1 MWELIRINK
10 RKSLFVLIL
19 MFILMVSFS
28 GAIGA
33 GFYTYYGG
41 INIDWVPG
49 MLWGALIGILLWAVQ
64 AAVAYFAGDDIVL
77 HFNMAVVVTPESYPQ
92 LYNIVEEM
100 KIAAGLA
107 VMPEIYI
114 VQSEGLNAFAT
125 GIRPEKTAIC
135 VTRGLVENLT
145 RDELQGVIAHEM
157 SHILNRDVLFMTFAG
172 VMLGTITMLSNVMLR
187 GTVFANSNSR
197 RSRKKGGFSGGHP
210 LVILIILLFAI
221 VAPILARIFYFTIS
235 KKREYLADASAARLT
250 RYPIGLASAL
260 EKIAKHSSVDFVSK
274 ITAPMFIVNPRF
286 TGGDEDSLFA
296 ASTHPPIYKRIAILT
311 QLQHSGKVSLE
322 NYQKLYEKELET
334 SGLFSKT
341 TLESDKSEAARA
353 ESTEKITEF
362 TESRKDVADVILA
375 NTGFKILTCECGLKI
390 KLPPSDLR
398 MKVICPRCRKEL
410 SVSGES
416 AAMSGNGGNELVFMR
431 KNKNS
436 WESFPCQCGKFTFQL
451 SPLFRGT
458 YAVCKRCGTKV
469 KIEYPE

>member
-33 GFYTYYGG
+33 GFYTADY
-41 INIDWVPG
+41 VTG
-49 MLWGALIGILLWAVQ
+49 MLWGALIGVILWAIQ
-64 AAVAYFAGDDIVL
+64 SAVAYFAGDDIVL

-100 KIAAGLA
+100 KIAAGLS

-114 VQSEGLNAFAT
+114 VQSSGLNAFAT
-125 GIRPEKTAIC
+125 GIRREKTAIC
-135 VTRGLVENLT
+135 VTRGLVENLN
-145 RDELQGVIAHEM
+145 RDEIQGVIAHEM

-172 VMLGTITMLSNVMLR
+172 VMLGTITMLSHVMLR
-187 GTVFANSNSR
+187 GTAFANSSNR
-197 RSRKKGGFSGGHP
+197 RSRKKGGIPGGHP
-210 LVILIILLFAI
+210 AIIIVILLFAI

-260 EKIAKHSSVDFVSK
+260 QKIAKQSSVDFVSK
-274 ITAPMFIVNPRF
+274 ITAPMFIVNPQF
-286 TGGDEDSLFA
+286 AGGDEDSLFS

-311 QLQHSGKVSLE
+311 QLQQGGKVSLE

-341 TLESDKSEAARA
+341 TLESDKSEAVRA
-353 ESTEKITEF
+353 ENTEKITEF

-398 MKVICPRCRKEL
+398 MKVVCPRCRKEL
-410 SVSGES
+410 SVSGENN
-416 AAMSGNGGNELVFMR
+416 AAATGNGENELVFTR

-458 YAVCKRCGTKV
+458 YVVCKHCKTKV

>member
-19 MFILMVSFS
+19 MFILMVSFA
-28 GAIGA
+28 GAVGA
-33 GFYTYYGG
+33 GFYQENYLT
-41 INIDWVPG
+41 G
-49 MLWGALIGILLWAVQ
+49 MLWGAFIGVILWAIQ

-114 VQSEGLNAFAT
+114 IESPGLNAFAT
-125 GIRPEKTAIC
+125 GIRSEKTAIC
-135 VTRGLVENLT
+135 VTRGLVENLN
-145 RDELQGVIAHEM
+145 RDEIQGVIAHEM

-172 VMLGTITMLSNVMLR
+172 VMLGTITMLSHVMLR
-187 GTVFANSNSR
+187 GTAFANSSNR
-197 RSRKKGGFSGGHP
+197 RSRKKGGLPGGHP
-210 LVILIILLFAI
+210 AVILIILLFAI

-260 EKIAKHSSVDFVSK
+260 EKIAKRSSVDFVSK
-274 ITAPMFIVNPRF
+274 ITAPMFIVSPHF
-286 TGGDEDSLFA
+286 TGGDEDSLFS

-311 QLQHSGKVSLE
+311 QLQHDGKVSLE
-322 NYQKLYEKELET
+322 NYQKLYEKELST

-341 TLESDKSEAARA
+341 TLESDKSEAVRA
-353 ESTEKITEF
+353 ESTEKF
-362 TESRKDVADVILA
+362 TESRTDVADIILA
-375 NTGFKILTCECGLKI
+375 NTGFKIVTCECGLKI

-398 MKVICPRCRKEL
+398 MKVVCPRCRKEV
-410 SVSGES
+410 SVSGQS
-416 AAMSGNGGNELVFMR
+416 AAAAENDGDELVFRR

-436 WESFPCQCGKFTFQL
+436 WESFPCQCGNFTFQL

-458 YAVCKRCGTKV
+458 YVVCKRCKTKV

>member
-28 GAIGA
+28 GAVGA
-33 GFYTYYGG
+33 GFYPDNYIT
-41 INIDWVPG
+41 G
-49 MLWGALIGILLWAVQ
+49 MLWGAFIGVILWAIQ

-114 VQSEGLNAFAT
+114 IESPGLNAFAT
-125 GIRPEKTAIC
+125 GIRSEKTAIC
-135 VTRGLVENLT
+135 VTRGLVENLN
-145 RDELQGVIAHEM
+145 RDEIQGVIAHEM

-172 VMLGTITMLSNVMLR
+172 VMLGTITMLSHVMLR
-187 GTVFANSNSR
+187 GTAFANSNNR
-197 RSRKKGGFSGGHP
+197 RSRKKGGLPGGHP
-210 LVILIILLFAI
+210 AIILVILLFAI

-274 ITAPMFIVNPRF
+274 ITAPMFIVSPHF

-311 QLQHSGKVSLE
+311 QLQHGGTVSLE
-322 NYQKLYEKELET
+322 NYQKIYAKEI
-334 SGLFSKT
+334 GKRNLFSSAS
-341 TLESDKSEAARA
+341 LAVDSRAAVRT
-353 ESTEKITEF
+353 ESTEKF
-362 TESRKDVADVILA
+362 TESRTDVADIILA
-375 NTGFKILTCECGLKI
+375 NTGFKIVTCECGLKI

-398 MKVICPRCRKEL
+398 MKVVCPRCRKEV
-410 SVSGES
+410 SVSGQN
-416 AAMSGNGGNELVFMR
+416 AAATENDGNELVFKR

-436 WESFPCQCGKFTFQL
+436 WESFPCQCGNFTFQL

-458 YAVCKRCGTKV
+458 YVVCKRCKTKV

>member
-19 MFILMVSFS
+19 MFILMVSLS
-28 GAIGA
+28 SAIGA
-33 GFYTYYGG
+33 GFYS
-41 INIDWVPG
+41 IDWVKG
-49 MLWGALIGILLWAVQ
+49 MLWGALIGVLLWAVQ
-64 AAVAYFAGDDIVL
+64 SAVAYFAGDDIVL

-114 VQSEGLNAFAT
+114 IESHGLNAFAT
-125 GIRPEKTAIC
+125 GIRSEKTAIC
-135 VTRGLVENLT
+135 VTRGLVENLN
-145 RDELQGVIAHEM
+145 RDEIQGVIAHEM

-187 GTVFANSNSR
+187 GTVAANSGNR

-210 LVILIILLFAI
+210 VVILVILLFAI

-274 ITAPMFIVNPRF
+274 ITAPMFIVNPHF
-286 TGGDEDSLFA
+286 AGVDEDSLFS

-311 QLQHSGKVSLE
+311 QLQHGGKVSLE
-322 NYQKLYEKELET
+322 NYQKLYEKELST

-341 TLESDKSEAARA
+341 TLESDKSEAVRA
-353 ESTEKITEF
+353 ESTEKF
-362 TESRKDVADVILA
+362 TESRTDVADIILA
-375 NTGFKILTCECGLKI
+375 NTGFKIVTCECGLKI

-398 MKVICPRCRKEL
+398 MKVVCPRCRKEV
-410 SVSGES
+410 SVSGENN
-416 AAMSGNGGNELVFMR
+416 AAATGNGRDELVFKR

-436 WESFPCQCGKFTFQL
+436 WESFPCQCGNFTFQL

-458 YAVCKRCGTKV
+458 YVVCKRCKTKV
-469 KIEYPE
+469 QIEYPE

>member
-28 GAIGA
+28 GAVGA
-33 GFYTYYGG
+33 GFYPDNYIT
-41 INIDWVPG
+41 G
-49 MLWGALIGILLWAVQ
+49 MLWGAFIGVILWAIQ

-114 VQSEGLNAFAT
+114 IESPGLNAFAT
-125 GIRPEKTAIC
+125 GIRSEKTAIC
-135 VTRGLVENLT
+135 VTRGLVENLN
-145 RDELQGVIAHEM
+145 RDEIQGVIAHEM

-172 VMLGTITMLSNVMLR
+172 VMLGTITMLSHVMLR
-187 GTVFANSNSR
+187 GTAFANSNNR
-197 RSRKKGGFSGGHP
+197 RSRKKGGLPGGHP
-210 LVILIILLFAI
+210 IVILIILLFAI

-235 KKREYLADASAARLT
+235 KKRDYLADASAARLT

-274 ITAPMFIVNPRF
+274 ITAPMFIVNPHF
-286 TGGDEDSLFA
+286 TGGDEDSLFS

-311 QLQHSGKVSLE
+311 QLQHGGKVSLE
-322 NYQKLYEKELET
+322 NYQKLYEKELST

-341 TLESDKSEAARA
+341 TLNSDKSEAVRA
-353 ESTEKITEF
+353 ESTEKF
-362 TESRKDVADVILA
+362 TESRTDVADIILA
-375 NTGFKILTCECGLKI
+375 NTGFKIVTCECGLKI

-398 MKVICPRCRKEL
+398 MKVVCPRCRKEV
-410 SVSGES
+410 SVSGQN
-416 AAMSGNGGNELVFMR
+416 AAAAENDGDELVFRR

-436 WESFPCQCGKFTFQL
+436 WESFPCRCGNFTFQL

-458 YAVCKRCGTKV
+458 YVVCKRCKTKV

>member
-19 MFILMVSFS
+19 MFILMVSLS
-28 GAIGA
+28 GAVGA
-33 GFYTYYGG
+33 GFYSA
-41 INIDWVPG
+41 DWVKG
-49 MLWGALIGILLWAVQ
+49 MLWGALIGVLLWAIQ
-64 AAVAYFAGDDIVL
+64 SAVAYFAGDDIVL

-100 KIAAGLA
+100 KIAAGLS

-114 VQSEGLNAFAT
+114 IESPGMNAFAT
-125 GIRPEKTAIC
+125 GIRQEKTAIC
-135 VTRGLVENLT
+135 VTRGLVENLN
-145 RDELQGVIAHEM
+145 RDEIQGVIAHEM

-187 GTVFANSNSR
+187 GTVAANSSNR

-210 LVILIILLFAI
+210 VMILVLLLFAI
-221 VAPILARIFYFTIS
+221 VAPVLARIFYFTIS

-250 RYPIGLASAL
+250 RYPVGLASAL
-260 EKIAKHSSVDFVSK
+260 EKIAKQSYVDFVSK
-274 ITAPMFIVNPRF
+274 ITAPMFIVNPHF
-286 TGGDEDSLFA
+286 AGVDEDSLFS

-311 QLQHSGKVSLE
+311 QLQHGGRVSLE
-322 NYQKLYEKELET
+322 NYQKLYEKELST

-341 TLESDKSEAARA
+341 ALESDKSEAVRA
-353 ESTEKITEF
+353 ESTEKF
-362 TESRKDVADVILA
+362 TESRTDVADIILA
-375 NTGFKILTCECGLKI
+375 NTGFKIVTCECGLKI

-398 MKVICPRCRKEL
+398 MKVVCPRCRKEL
-410 SVSGES
+410 SLSGQN
-416 AAMSGNGGNELVFMR
+416 AAATKDDGNELVFKR
-431 KNKNS
+431 KNRNS

-451 SPLFRGT
+451 SPLFRGS
-458 YAVCKRCGTKV
+458 YVVCKSCKTKV

>member
-19 MFILMVSFS
+19 MFILMVSFA
-28 GAIGA
+28 GAVGA
-33 GFYTYYGG
+33 GFYT
-41 INIDWVPG
+41 IDWVTG
-49 MLWGALIGILLWAVQ
+49 MLWGALIGVLLWAVQ
-64 AAVAYFAGDDIVL
+64 ASVAYFAGDDIVL

-107 VMPEIYI
+107 VIPEIYI
-114 VQSEGLNAFAT
+114 IESPGLNAFAT
-125 GIRPEKTAIC
+125 GIRSEKTAIC
-135 VTRGLVENLT
+135 VTRGLVENLN
-145 RDELQGVIAHEM
+145 RDEIQGVIAHEM

-172 VMLGTITMLSNVMLR
+172 VMLGTITMLSHVMLR
-187 GTVFANSNSR
+187 GTAFANSNNR
-197 RSRKKGGFSGGHP
+197 RSRKKGGLPGGHP
-210 LVILIILLFAI
+210 AIILVILIFAI

-274 ITAPMFIVNPRF
+274 ITAPMFIVSPHF
-286 TGGDEDSLFA
+286 TGGDEDSLFS
-296 ASTHPPIYKRIAILT
+296 ASTHPPVYKRIAILT
-311 QLQHSGKVSLE
+311 QLQHGGKVSLE
-322 NYQKLYEKELET
+322 NYQKLYEKELST

-341 TLESDKSEAARA
+341 TLESDKSEAVRA
-353 ESTEKITEF
+353 ESTEKF
-362 TESRKDVADVILA
+362 TESRTDVADIILA
-375 NTGFKILTCECGLKI
+375 NTGFKIVTCECGLKI

-398 MKVICPRCRKEL
+398 MKVVCPRCRKEV
-410 SVSGES
+410 SVSGQS
-416 AAMSGNGGNELVFMR
+416 AAAAENDGDELVFRR

-436 WESFPCQCGKFTFQL
+436 WESFPCQCGNFTFQL

-458 YAVCKRCGTKV
+458 YVVCKRCKTKV

>member
-19 MFILMVSFS
+19 MFILMVSLS

-33 GFYTYYGG
+33 AFYTV
-41 INIDWVPG
+41 DWVKG
-49 MLWGALIGILLWAVQ
+49 MLWGALIGILLWAIQ
-64 AAVAYFAGDDIVL
+64 SAVAYFAGDDIVL

-100 KIAAGLA
+100 KIAAGLT

-114 VQSEGLNAFAT
+114 IESPGLNAFAT
-125 GIRPEKTAIC
+125 GIRSEKTAIC
-135 VTRGLVENLT
+135 VTRGLVENLN
-145 RDELQGVIAHEM
+145 RDEIQGVIAHEM

-187 GTVFANSNSR
+187 GTVAANSSSR

-210 LVILIILLFAI
+210 AIFLIILLFAI

-274 ITAPMFIVNPRF
+274 ITAPMFIVSPHF
-286 TGGDEDSLFA
+286 TGGDEDSLFS

-311 QLQHSGKVSLE
+311 QLQHGGKVSLE
-322 NYQKLYEKELET
+322 NYQKLYEKELST

-341 TLESDKSEAARA
+341 TLESDKSEAVRA
-353 ESTEKITEF
+353 ESTEKLTG
-362 TESRKDVADVILA
+362 SRTDVADVILA

-398 MKVICPRCRKEL
+398 MKVVCPRCRKEL
-410 SVSGES
+410 SVSGQSVSVTE
-416 AAMSGNGGNELVFMR
+416 NGGNELVFKR

-436 WESFPCQCGKFTFQL
+436 WESFPCRCGNFTFQL

-458 YAVCKRCGTKV
+458 YVVCKHCKTKV

>member
-28 GAIGA
+28 GAVGA
-33 GFYTYYGG
+33 GFYPENYLT
-41 INIDWVPG
+41 G
-49 MLWGALIGILLWAVQ
+49 MLWGALIGVILWAVQ

-114 VQSEGLNAFAT
+114 VQSPGLNAFAT
-125 GIRPEKTAIC
+125 GIRSEKTAIC
-135 VTRGLVENLT
+135 VTRGLVENLN
-145 RDELQGVIAHEM
+145 RDEIQGVIAHEM

-172 VMLGTITMLSNVMLR
+172 VMLGTITMLSHVMLR
-187 GTVFANSNSR
+187 GTAFANSNNR
-197 RSRKKGGFSGGHP
+197 RSRKKGGLPGGHP
-210 LVILIILLFAI
+210 AIILVILIFAI

-260 EKIAKHSSVDFVSK
+260 QKIAKHSSVDFVSK
-274 ITAPMFIVNPRF
+274 ITAPMFIVNPHF
-286 TGGDEDSLFA
+286 TGGDEDSLFS

-311 QLQHSGKVSLE
+311 QLQHGGKVSLE
-322 NYQKLYEKELET
+322 NYQKLYEKELST

-341 TLESDKSEAARA
+341 TLESDKSEAVRA
-353 ESTEKITEF
+353 ESTEKF
-362 TESRKDVADVILA
+362 TESRTDVADIILA
-375 NTGFKILTCECGLKI
+375 NTGFKIVTCECGLKI

-398 MKVICPRCRKEL
+398 MKVVCPRCRKEV
-410 SVSGES
+410 SVSGQSTAS
-416 AAMSGNGGNELVFMR
+416 AENDGDELVFRR

-436 WESFPCQCGKFTFQL
+436 WESFPCQCGNFTFQL

-458 YAVCKRCGTKV
+458 YVVCKRCKTKV

>member
-19 MFILMVSFS
+19 MFILMVSLS

-33 GFYTYYGG
+33 GFYSF
-41 INIDWVPG
+41 DWVKG
-49 MLWGALIGILLWAVQ
+49 MLWGALIGIILWAIQ

-114 VQSEGLNAFAT
+114 IESTGMNAFAT
-125 GIRPEKTAIC
+125 GIRPEKTAVC
-135 VTRGLVENLT
+135 VTRGLVENLN
-145 RDELQGVIAHEM
+145 RDEIQGVIAHEM

-187 GTVFANSNSR
+187 GTVFANSGNR

-210 LVILIILLFAI
+210 VMILIILLFAI
-221 VAPILARIFYFTIS
+221 VAPVLARIFYFTIS
-235 KKREYLADASAARLT
+235 KKREYLVDASAARLT

-260 EKIAKHSSVDFVSK
+260 QKIAKHSSVDFVSK
-274 ITAPMFIVNPRF
+274 ITAPMFIVNPQF
-286 TGGDEDSLFA
+286 AGADEDSVFSG
-296 ASTHPPIYKRIAILT
+296 STHPPVYKRIAILT
-311 QLQHSGKVSLE
+311 QLQHGGKVSLE
-322 NYQKLYEKELET
+322 NYQKLYEKELST

-341 TLESDKSEAARA
+341 TLESDKSEAVRA
-353 ESTEKITEF
+353 ESTGKF
-362 TESRKDVADVILA
+362 TESRTDVADVILA
-375 NTGFKILTCECGLKI
+375 NTGFKIVTCECGLKI

-398 MKVICPRCRKEL
+398 MKVVCPRCRKEV
-410 SVSGES
+410 SVSEQS
-416 AAMSGNGGNELVFMR
+416 TAATGNGGDELVFRR

-458 YAVCKRCGTKV
+458 YAVCKRCKTKV
-469 KIEYPE
+469 RIEYPE

>member
-28 GAIGA
+28 GAVGA
-33 GFYTYYGG
+33 GFYPDNYIT
-41 INIDWVPG
+41 G
-49 MLWGALIGILLWAVQ
+49 MLWGAFIGVILWAIQ

-114 VQSEGLNAFAT
+114 IESPGLNAFAT
-125 GIRPEKTAIC
+125 GIRSEKTAIC
-135 VTRGLVENLT
+135 VTRGLVENLN
-145 RDELQGVIAHEM
+145 RDEIQGVIAHEM

-172 VMLGTITMLSNVMLR
+172 VMLGTITMLSHVMLR
-187 GTVFANSNSR
+187 GTAFANSNNR
-197 RSRKKGGFSGGHP
+197 RSRKKGGLPGGHP
-210 LVILIILLFAI
+210 IVILIILLFAI

-274 ITAPMFIVNPRF
+274 ITAPMFIVNPHF
-286 TGGDEDSLFA
+286 TGGDEDSLFS

-311 QLQHSGKVSLE
+311 QLQHGGKVSLE
-322 NYQKLYEKELET
+322 NYQKLYEKELST

-341 TLESDKSEAARA
+341 TLNSDKSEAVRA
-353 ESTEKITEF
+353 ESTEKF
-362 TESRKDVADVILA
+362 TESRTDVADIILA
-375 NTGFKILTCECGLKI
+375 NTGFKIVTCECGLKI

-398 MKVICPRCRKEL
+398 MKVVCPRCRKEV
-410 SVSGES
+410 SVSGQN
-416 AAMSGNGGNELVFMR
+416 AAAAENDGDELVFRR

-436 WESFPCQCGKFTFQL
+436 WESFPCRCGNFTFQL

-458 YAVCKRCGTKV
+458 YVVCKRCKTKV

>member
-19 MFILMVSFS
+19 MFILLVSLS

-33 GFYTYYGG
+33 GFYAA
-41 INIDWVPG
+41 DWVTG
-49 MLWGALIGILLWAVQ
+49 MLWGAFIGVILWAIQ

-114 VQSEGLNAFAT
+114 VQSSGLNAFAT

-135 VTRGLVENLT
+135 VTSGLVENLT

-187 GTVFANSNSR
+187 GTVLANSNNR

-210 LVILIILLFAI
+210 IVILIILIFAI

-260 EKIAKHSSVDFVSK
+260 HKIAKHSSVDFVSK
-274 ITAPMFIVNPRF
+274 ITAPMFIVNPQF
-286 TGGDEDSLFA
+286 SGTDEDSLFS
-296 ASTHPPIYKRIAILT
+296 ASTHPPIYKRIEILT
-311 QLQHSGKVSLE
+311 QLQHGGKVSLE
-322 NYQKLYEKELET
+322 NYQRIYEKELET

-341 TLESDKSEAARA
+341 SLESDKSEAVRA
-353 ESTEKITEF
+353 ESTEKI

-398 MKVICPRCRKEL
+398 MKVVCPRCRKEL
-410 SVSGES
+410 SVSGET
-416 AAMSGNGGNELVFMR
+416 APKAGNDGNELVFTR

-458 YAVCKRCGTKV
+458 YAVCKRCGTKI

>member
-19 MFILMVSFS
+19 MFILLVSLS

-33 GFYTYYGG
+33 GFYAA
-41 INIDWVPG
+41 DWVTG
-49 MLWGALIGILLWAVQ
+49 MLWGAFIGVILWAIQ

-114 VQSEGLNAFAT
+114 VQSSGLNAFAT

-135 VTRGLVENLT
+135 VTSGLVENLT

-187 GTVFANSNSR
+187 GTVLANSNNR

-210 LVILIILLFAI
+210 IVILIILIFAI

-260 EKIAKHSSVDFVSK
+260 HKIAKHSSVDFVSK
-274 ITAPMFIVNPRF
+274 ITAPMFIVNPQF
-286 TGGDEDSLFA
+286 SGTDEDSLFS
-296 ASTHPPIYKRIAILT
+296 ASTHPPIYKRIEILT
-311 QLQHSGKVSLE
+311 QLQHGGKVSLE
-322 NYQKLYEKELET
+322 NYQRIYEKELET

-341 TLESDKSEAARA
+341 SLESDKSEAVRT
-353 ESTEKITEF
+353 ESTEKI

-398 MKVICPRCRKEL
+398 MKVVCPRCRKEL
-410 SVSGES
+410 SVSGET
-416 AAMSGNGGNELVFMR
+416 APKAGNDGNELVFTR

-458 YAVCKRCGTKV
+458 YAVCKRCGTKI

>member
-19 MFILMVSFS
+19 MFILMVSLS
-28 GAIGA
+28 GTIGA
-33 GFYTYYGG
+33 GFYSF
-41 INIDWVPG
+41 DWVKG
-49 MLWGALIGILLWAVQ
+49 MLWGALIGILLWAIQ
-64 AAVAYFAGDDIVL
+64 SAVAYFAGDDIVL

-114 VQSEGLNAFAT
+114 IESTGMNAFAT

-135 VTRGLVENLT
+135 VTRGLVENLD

-172 VMLGTITMLSNVMLR
+172 VMLGTITMLSNIMLR
-187 GTVFANSNSR
+187 GTVFANSGNR

-210 LVILIILLFAI
+210 VMILIILLFAI
-221 VAPILARIFYFTIS
+221 VAPVLARIFYFTIS

-260 EKIAKHSSVDFVSK
+260 QKIAKHSSVDFVSK
-274 ITAPMFIVNPRF
+274 ITAPMFIVNPQF
-286 TGGDEDSLFA
+286 AGADEDSVFSG
-296 ASTHPPIYKRIAILT
+296 STHPPVYKRIAILT
-311 QLQHSGKVSLE
+311 QLQHGGKVSLE
-322 NYQKLYEKELET
+322 NYQKLYEKELST

-341 TLESDKSEAARA
+341 TLESDKSEAVRA
-353 ESTEKITEF
+353 ESTGKF
-362 TESRKDVADVILA
+362 TESRTDVADVILA
-375 NTGFKILTCECGLKI
+375 NTGFKIVTCECGLKI

-398 MKVICPRCRKEL
+398 MKVVCPRCRKEV
-410 SVSGES
+410 SVSGQS
-416 AAMSGNGGNELVFMR
+416 TAATENGGDELVFRR

-458 YAVCKRCGTKV
+458 YAVCKRCKTKV
-469 KIEYPE
+469 RIEYPE

>member
-19 MFILMVSFS
+19 MFILMVSLS

-33 GFYTYYGG
+33 GFYPENYLTG
-41 INIDWVPG
+41 I
-49 MLWGALIGILLWAVQ
+49 LWGAFIGIILWVIQ

-114 VQSEGLNAFAT
+114 IESPGLNAFAT
-125 GIRPEKTAIC
+125 GIRSEKTAIC
-135 VTRGLVENLT
+135 VTRGLVENLN
-145 RDELQGVIAHEM
+145 RDEIQGVIAHEM

-172 VMLGTITMLSNVMLR
+172 VMLGTITMLSHVMLR
-187 GTVFANSNSR
+187 GTAFANSNNR

-210 LVILIILLFAI
+210 VVILVILIFAI

-260 EKIAKHSSVDFVSK
+260 EKIAKRSSVDFVSK
-274 ITAPMFIVNPRF
+274 ITAPMFIVNPHF
-286 TGGDEDSLFA
+286 AGGDEDSLFS

-311 QLQHSGKVSLE
+311 QLQHGGKVSLE
-322 NYQKLYEKELET
+322 NYQKLYEKELST

-341 TLESDKSEAARA
+341 TLESDKSEAVRA
-353 ESTEKITEF
+353 ESTEKLTG
-362 TESRKDVADVILA
+362 SRTDVADVILA

-398 MKVICPRCRKEL
+398 MKVVCPRCRKEL
-410 SVSGES
+410 SVSGQSVAVTE
-416 AAMSGNGGNELVFMR
+416 NGGNELAFRR

-436 WESFPCQCGKFTFQL
+436 WESFPCRCGNFTFQL

-458 YAVCKRCGTKV
+458 YVVCKRCKTKV